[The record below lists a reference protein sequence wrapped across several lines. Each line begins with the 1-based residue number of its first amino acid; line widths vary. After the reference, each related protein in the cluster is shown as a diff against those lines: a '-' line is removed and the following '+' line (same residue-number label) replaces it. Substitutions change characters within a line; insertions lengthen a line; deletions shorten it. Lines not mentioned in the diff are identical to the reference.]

1 MRPYGLSS
9 SHNILILRIAY
20 VDYQTLRRLVLSP
33 CLVMSPNLALAA
45 EEDSTFTLEY
55 NLIDFYDKGLLG
67 DDPMVRHH
75 GHRFKEAN
83 LDDEVALDDG
93 SLRLA

>member
-1 MRPYGLSS
+1 
-9 SHNILILRIAY
+9 
-20 VDYQTLRRLVLSP
+20 
-33 CLVMSPNLALAA
+33 MSPNLALAA